1 MEFLRRAAQSIGIGG
16 VERCLSGG
24 GGVRSTYLK
33 TDRSR
38 LFPSDRVVALE
49 NFTQIGI
56 WSVVTK
62 RRSCVHHT
70 VLFVRNLPIQ
80 WFIRI
85 ICKKNC
91 DAGPSSFE
99 ELGPSKWSVSFGR
112 GKACLSGPSSLQGSS
127 VQSLEKQQ
135 VVLLGY
141 PLCKLLAQLDNP
153 YCLQIKKDEYCPL
166 YKWPAKKYESDQLQQ
181 MFWRAV
187 RLEQQKSRNSGS
199 TRSVVALTTWL
210 LFCAAPC
217 QIW

>member
-24 GGVRSTYLK
+24 GGIRSTYLK

-85 ICKKNC
+85 ICKKTVMQGHPPLKSLAHPNDPYHLEGVRLVFLDRPLC
-91 DAGPSSFE
+91 
-99 ELGPSKWSVSFGR
+99 
-112 GKACLSGPSSLQGSS
+112 KAHLYNLLQ
-127 VQSLEKQQ
+127 KQQ

-166 YKWPAKKYESDQLQQ
+166 Y
-181 MFWRAV
+181 
-187 RLEQQKSRNSGS
+187 
-199 TRSVVALTTWL
+199 
-210 LFCAAPC
+210 
-217 QIW
+217 